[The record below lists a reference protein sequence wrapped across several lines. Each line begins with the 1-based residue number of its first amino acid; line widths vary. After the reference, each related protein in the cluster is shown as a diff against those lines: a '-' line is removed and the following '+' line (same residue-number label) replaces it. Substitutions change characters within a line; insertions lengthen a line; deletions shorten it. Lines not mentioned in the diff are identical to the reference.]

1 LRLRWILGLIVLTL
15 ALALAACGGGGDDGE
30 EENGGDEGE
39 KPAATKTVEAG
50 ETQEPGETPKATKT
64 AEAAE
69 PSSGGGGGGATLS
82 DIPVYPG
89 ADKTGDW
96 SGDDAPLP
104 LIGGEDVDLEDWEES
119 AWATYETGD
128 SWETV
133 ADWYKDKMTD
143 GGWEEEGW
151 YDFSFEGGVAWGSY
165 TRDGGD
171 SAAWVFVSGTEG
183 EQTQIVIG
191 AAHK

>member
-1 LRLRWILGLIVLTL
+1 L

-39 KPAATKTVEAG
+39 SPAATKTVEAEG
-50 ETQEPGETPKATKT
+50 TPEVVETEEPEKT
-64 AEAAE
+64 EE
-69 PSSGGGGGGATLS
+69 PSGGGGGATLS

-104 LIGGEDVDLEDWEES
+104 LIGGGDVDLEDWEQSE
-119 AWATYETGD
+119 WATYETGD

-133 ADWYKDKMTD
+133 ADFYKDKMPD
-143 GGWEEEGW
+143 SGWEEEGW
-151 YDFSFEGGVAWGSY
+151 SDFSFEGGVAWGSY

-171 SAAWVFVSGTEG
+171 SAAWVFVSGTDG

>member
-1 LRLRWILGLIVLTL
+1 MRLRWILGLIVLTL
-15 ALALAACGGGGDDGE
+15 ALALAACGGGDDEDE
-30 EENGGDEGE
+30 EENGDDGGA
-39 KPAATKTVEAG
+39 PA
-50 ETQEPGETPKATKT
+50 ATKT
-64 AEAAE
+64 AEAGETETPEVVETETPEAAE
-69 PSSGGGGGGATLS
+69 PSGGGGGGASLS
-82 DIPVYPG
+82 DLPVYPG

-96 SGDDAPLP
+96 SGDEAPLP
-104 LIGGEDVDLEDWEES
+104 VLGGEDVDLEDWDES

-133 ADWYKDKMTD
+133 ADWYKGKMTD
-143 GGWEEEGW
+143 EGWDEEGW

>member
-1 LRLRWILGLIVLTL
+1 MRLRWILGLIVVTL

-39 KPAATKTVEAG
+39 SPAATKTVEAEG
-50 ETQEPGETPKATKT
+50 TPEVVETEEPEKT
-64 AEAAE
+64 EE

-104 LIGGEDVDLEDWEES
+104 LIGGGDVDLEDWEQSE
-119 AWATYETGD
+119 WATYETGD

-133 ADWYKDKMTD
+133 ADFYKDKMPD
-143 GGWEEEGW
+143 SGWEEEGW
-151 YDFSFEGGVAWGSY
+151 SDFSFEGGVAWGSY

-171 SAAWVFVSGTEG
+171 SAAWVFVSGTDG

>member
-1 LRLRWILGLIVLTL
+1 MRLRWILGLIILTL
-15 ALALAACGGGGDDGE
+15 ALALVACGGGDDEDEDG
-30 EENGGDEGE
+30 NGGED
-39 KPAATKTVEAG
+39 KTPA
-50 ETQEPGETPKATKT
+50 ATKT
-64 AEAAE
+64 AEAGETETPEVVDTETPEAAE
-69 PSSGGGGGGATLS
+69 PSGGGGGGASLS

-119 AWATYETGD
+119 AWATYESGD

-133 ADWYKDKMTD
+133 ADWYKGKMTD
-143 GGWEEEGW
+143 EGWEEEGW